1 MAKKLNNK
9 KTTQA
14 ILKKVAN
21 GLNDYQIYTA
31 LKVAASTFNVW
42 KKEHEQEYQ
51 EAKEIANVKALEI
64 VESHLNKKIFGGW
77 RIKQRFEIDESGV
90 EKLVSYERQ
99 QVDPELNAIMFFL
112 KNKAPEKWNSLE
124 IAKLKQDE
132 SNTENLREIVQNL
145 SKYDVKNYEQQAIEY
160 NVPPD
165 FDEVE

>member
-1 MAKKLNNK
+1 MAKKLNSN

-14 ILKKVAN
+14 ILNKVAD
-21 GLNDYQIYTA
+21 GINDYQIYTA
-31 LKVAASTFNVW
+31 LGVANSTFNTW
-42 KKEHEQEYQ
+42 KKEHEQEYS

-77 RIKQRFEIDESGV
+77 RIKQRYEIGEDGI

-99 QVDPELNAIMFFL
+99 QVDPELNAIMFYL
-112 KNKAPEKWNSLE
+112 KNKAPDQWNSLE

-132 SNTENLREIVQNL
+132 NNTESLRDVIQNL

-160 NVPPD
+160 DVPSE

>member
-1 MAKKLNNK
+1 MAKKLNTQ

-14 ILKKVAN
+14 ILKNVSD

-31 LKVAASTFNVW
+31 LKVASSTFQAW
-42 KKEHEQEYQ
+42 KKEHTDEYN

-77 RIKQRFEIDESGV
+77 RIKQRYEIGEDGSER
-90 EKLVSYERQ
+90 LVSYERQ
-99 QVDPELNAIMFFL
+99 QVDPELNAIMFYL
-112 KNKAPEKWNSLE
+112 RNKAPDQWNSLE

-132 SNTENLREIVQNL
+132 NNTESLRDVIQNL

-160 NVPPD
+160 DVPPD
-165 FDEVE
+165 LDEVE

>member
-21 GLNDYQIYTA
+21 GLNDYQIYSA
-31 LKVAASTFNVW
+31 LKVASSTFQAW
-42 KKEHEQEYQ
+42 KKEHEQEYN
-51 EAKEIANVKALEI
+51 EAKEIASVKALEI

-77 RIKQRFEIDESGV
+77 RIKQRYEIGDDGV

-99 QVDPELNAIMFFL
+99 QVDPELNAIMFYL
-112 KNKAPEKWNSLE
+112 KNKAPNEWNSLE
-124 IAKLKQDE
+124 IAKLKQDSE
-132 SNTENLREIVQNL
+132 NTDSLRDVIQNL

-160 NVPPD
+160 DVPPD
-165 FDEVE
+165 LDEV

>member
-14 ILKKVAN
+14 ILKNVSD

-31 LKVAASTFNVW
+31 LGVASSTFQAW
-42 KKEHEQEYQ
+42 KKEHDEEYN

-77 RIKQRFEIDESGV
+77 RIKQRYKIDESGV

-99 QVDPELNAIMFFL
+99 QVDPELNAIMFYL
-112 KNKAPEKWNSLE
+112 KNKAPDQWNSLE

-132 SNTENLREIVQNL
+132 NNTENLREIVQNL

-160 NVPPD
+160 DIPPD
-165 FDEVE
+165 FEVE

>member
-14 ILKKVAN
+14 ILKKVEN
-21 GLNDYQIYTA
+21 GLNDYQIYSA
-31 LKVAASTFNVW
+31 LKVASSTFQAW
-42 KKEHEQEYQ
+42 KKEHIDEYNK
-51 EAKEIANVKALEI
+51 AKEIASVKALEI

-77 RIKQRFEIDESGV
+77 RIKQRYEIDESGV

-99 QVDPELNAIMFFL
+99 QVDPELNAIMFYL
-112 KNKAPEKWNSLE
+112 KNKAPDQWNSLE

-132 SNTENLREIVQNL
+132 NNTESLRDVIQNL

-160 NVPPD
+160 DVPSE
-165 FDEVE
+165 FDEV

>member
-1 MAKKLNNK
+1 MAKKLNTQ

-14 ILKKVAN
+14 ILKNVSD

-31 LKVAASTFNVW
+31 LKVASSTFQAW
-42 KKEHEQEYQ
+42 KKEHTDEYN

-77 RIKQRFEIDESGV
+77 RIKQRYEIGEDGSER
-90 EKLVSYERQ
+90 LVSYERQ
-99 QVDPELNAIMFFL
+99 QVDPELNAIMFYL
-112 KNKAPEKWNSLE
+112 RNKAPDQWNSLE

-132 SNTENLREIVQNL
+132 NNTENLREIVQNL

-160 NVPPD
+160 DVPSE

>member
-1 MAKKLNNK
+1 MAKKLNTQ

-14 ILKKVAN
+14 ILKKVSD
-21 GLNDYQIYTA
+21 GLNDYQIYSA
-31 LKVAASTFNVW
+31 LKVASSTFQAW
-42 KKEHEQEYQ
+42 KKEHEQEYS

-77 RIKQRFEIDESGV
+77 RIKQRYEIGDDGI

-99 QVDPELNAIMFFL
+99 QVDPELNAIMFYL
-112 KNKAPEKWNSLE
+112 KNKAPDQWNALE

-132 SNTENLREIVQNL
+132 NNTENLRDVIQNL
-145 SKYDVKNYEQQAIEY
+145 SKYDVKNYETEMLEY
-160 NVPPD
+160 DVPPD

>member
-1 MAKKLNNK
+1 MAKKLNTQ

-14 ILKKVAN
+14 ILKKVSA
-21 GLNDYQIYTA
+21 GLNDYQIYSA
-31 LKVAASTFNVW
+31 LKVAASTFNTW
-42 KKEHEQEYQ
+42 KKEHEREYN

-77 RIKQRFEIDESGV
+77 RIKQRYEIDESGV

-99 QVDPELNAIMFFL
+99 QVDPELNAIMFYL
-112 KNKAPEKWNSLE
+112 KNKAPDQWNSLE

-132 SNTENLREIVQNL
+132 NNTENLREIVQNL

-160 NVPPD
+160 DIPPD
-165 FDEVE
+165 FEVE

>member
-21 GLNDYQIYTA
+21 GLNDYQIYSA
-31 LKVAASTFNVW
+31 LKVASSTFQAW
-42 KKEHEQEYQ
+42 KKEHIDEYN

-77 RIKQRFEIDESGV
+77 RIKERYEIDESGV

-99 QVDPELNAIMFFL
+99 QVDPELNAIMFYL
-112 KNKAPEKWNSLE
+112 KNKAPDKWNALE

-132 SNTENLREIVQNL
+132 NNTENLRDVIQNL
-145 SKYDVKNYEQQAIEY
+145 SKYDVKNYETKMLEY
-160 NVPPD
+160 DIPD
-165 FDEVE
+165 LDEV

>member
-1 MAKKLNNK
+1 MAKKLNSN

-14 ILKKVAN
+14 ILNKVAD
-21 GLNDYQIYTA
+21 GINDYQIYTA
-31 LKVAASTFNVW
+31 LGVASSTFNTW

-51 EAKEIANVKALEI
+51 DAKEIANVKALEL

-77 RIKQRFEIDESGV
+77 RIKQRYEIGDDGV

-99 QVDPELNAIMFFL
+99 QVDPELNAIMFYL
-112 KNKAPEKWNSLE
+112 KNKAPDKWNSLE

-132 SNTENLREIVQNL
+132 NNADSLRDVIQNL
-145 SKYDVKNYEQQAIEY
+145 SKYDVKNYETEMLEY
-160 NVPPD
+160 DVPPD

>member
-14 ILKKVAN
+14 ILKNVSD

-31 LKVAASTFNVW
+31 LKVASSTFNVW
-42 KKEHEQEYQ
+42 KKEHIDEYNK
-51 EAKEIANVKALEI
+51 AKGIASVKALEI

-77 RIKQRFEIDESGV
+77 RIKERYEIGDYGI

-99 QVDPELNAIMFFL
+99 QVDPELNAIMFYL
-112 KNKAPEKWNSLE
+112 KNKAPDKWNALE

-132 SNTENLREIVQNL
+132 NNTENLRDVIQNL
-145 SKYDVKNYEQQAIEY
+145 SKYDVKNYETEMLEY
-160 NVPPD
+160 DIPD
-165 FDEVE
+165 LDEV

>member
-1 MAKKLNNK
+1 MAKKLNNQ
-9 KTTQA
+9 KTTKA
-14 ILKKVAN
+14 ILKKVSD

-31 LKVAASTFNVW
+31 LGVASSTFQAW
-42 KKEHEQEYQ
+42 KKEHDEEYN

-77 RIKQRFEIDESGV
+77 RIKQRYKIDESGV

-99 QVDPELNAIMFFL
+99 QVDPELNAIMFYL
-112 KNKAPEKWNSLE
+112 KNKAPDQWNSLE

-132 SNTENLREIVQNL
+132 NNTENLREIVQNL

-160 NVPPD
+160 DIPPD
-165 FDEVE
+165 FEVE

>member
-1 MAKKLNNK
+1 MAKKLNTQ
-9 KTTQA
+9 KTTKA

-21 GLNDYQIYTA
+21 GLNDYQIYSA
-31 LKVAASTFNVW
+31 LGVASSTFNTW
-42 KKEHEQEYQ
+42 KKEHEQEYNQ
-51 EAKEIANVKALEI
+51 AKEIASVKALEI

-77 RIKQRFEIDESGV
+77 RIKQRYEIDESGV

-99 QVDPELNAIMFFL
+99 QVDPELNAIMFYL
-112 KNKAPEKWNSLE
+112 KNKAPNEWNSLE

-132 SNTENLREIVQNL
+132 NNTENLRDVIQNL

-165 FDEVE
+165 FEVE